1 MVTTGFKGSSMRCSL
16 NIFFEKYKTKMSV
29 LASQHSIFKTIN
41 KASVQAWWVGLHSS
55 MELYIDIV

>member
-1 MVTTGFKGSSMRCSL
+1 
-16 NIFFEKYKTKMSV
+16 MSV